1 MAEGL
6 SATQRGKIAELHVA
20 TALMS
25 QSGGRLSPFGPMS
38 DDHGVD
44 LIVLDKVT
52 GRALPIQVKSWFLSP
67 DRPVRTVQFDLQKST
82 FPKTGTGVV
91 VCVLM
96 DPFTLTMKMGW
107 VIPIKDVEQLATDRG
122 TKYVFAPSRME
133 GTKDKYARHRHADL
147 TSLAAEIGRLVVHV
161 G

>member
-6 SATQRGKIAELHVA
+6 SATQRGRIAELHVA

-25 QSGGRLSPFGPMS
+25 KSGGRLSPFSPMS

-44 LIVLDKVT
+44 LIALDKAS

-67 DRPVRTVQFDLQKST
+67 ERPVRTVQFDLQKST
-82 FPKTGTGVV
+82 FPLSGTGAV
-91 VCVLM
+91 VCVVM
-96 DPFTLTMKMGW
+96 DPDTLTMLVGW
-107 VIPIKDVEQLATDRG
+107 VFPIAEVAHLAADKKD
-122 TKYVFAPSRME
+122 KYVFTPSRME
-133 GTKDKYARHRHADL
+133 GARDRYAGHRHGDL
-147 TSLAAEIGRLVVHV
+147 ASLTAEIERLLRLE